1 MEYLIKKEIKQLLQK
16 LQEKC
21 IEKNKKQGSNLNIE
35 DYLFDMLVKV
45 DNPEFRSDEDNEG
58 LHLVEDILDNLILE
72 VKSGIEIKSITE
84 TLFNDSELV
93 EKLNNFLAE
102 NTEDYINCNLVR
114 ELYKK
119 EPILTK
125 DLLSD
130 IFNNIILRT
139 KSVQEE
145 KLQYFGITSL
155 ENYKD
160 VAISMRNV
168 VNFCVQKRFVK
179 EESEEFI
186 NYILGLDKE
195 LCEHLATLIEDN
207 FLDLKLNFIMDI
219 LQDSM

>member
-130 IFNNIILRT
+130 IF
-139 KSVQEE
+139 
-145 KLQYFGITSL
+145 KLI
-155 ENYKD
+155 
-160 VAISMRNV
+160 NV
-168 VNFCVQKRFVK
+168 VVLFLLVKYSVNVFILSMFVIPVFDK
-179 EESEEFI
+179 SNVPNTVIFSIALLLLPKLE
-186 NYILGLDKE
+186 LLDKYKE
-195 LCEHLATLIEDN
+195 FNLTHVVNGSIVFISLFCKYN
-207 FLDLKLNFIMDI
+207 VVKL
-219 LQDSM
+219 

>member
-1 MEYLIKKEIKQLLQK
+1 MGYLIKKEIKQLLQK

-21 IEKNKKQGSNLNIE
+21 IEKNKKQGSNLSIE

-45 DNPEFRSDEDNEG
+45 DNPEFCSDEDDEG
-58 LHLVEDILDNLILE
+58 LHLVEGILDNFILE
-72 VKSGIEIKSITE
+72 VKSGIEIESITK
-84 TLFNDSELV
+84 TLFNDSVLV

-102 NTEDYINCNLVR
+102 NTGDYINCNLVR
-114 ELYKK
+114 KLYKK
-119 EPILTK
+119 DPILTK

-130 IFNNIILRT
+130 IFKNKILRT

-160 VAISMRNV
+160 IAISMRNV
-168 VNFCVQKRFVK
+168 VTFCVQKRFVK

-186 NYILGLDKE
+186 NYILGLDEE

>member
-1 MEYLIKKEIKQLLQK
+1 MNYLIKKEIKQLLQK

-45 DNPEFRSDEDNEG
+45 DNPEFRSDEDDEG

-84 TLFNDSELV
+84 TLFNDNELV
-93 EKLNNFLAE
+93 EKLNIFLAE

-119 EPILTK
+119 DSILTK

-130 IFNNIILRT
+130 IFNNTILRT

-145 KLQYFGITSL
+145 KLKYFGITSL

-160 VAISMRNV
+160 IAISMRNV

-207 FLDLKLNFIMDI
+207 FLELKLNFIMDM